1 MGGTT
6 HLDKLDLGDGAGALT
21 FAGSAFKRSNMV
33 RYTNPIAAELI
44 SIVADVSMANG
55 AQTIAAQPDFPRK
68 LQVRITDADS
78 SVSAGIVTIVGTD
91 PSGNAVSEAVALT
104 GGTATK
110 KTANAFSHVTS
121 ATISALA
128 GNAGADHISIG
139 VAADLGLPGHGNPVP
154 GSFAVYK
161 SNVSNGDQAV
171 GTVDAVAGTIS
182 PTTAPDATKAYDFW
196 YTFTA

>member
-6 HLDKLDLGDGAGALT
+6 HLDKLDLGDGAGSLT

-33 RYTNPIAAELI
+33 RYTNPIAAELV

-91 PSGNAVSEAVALT
+91 ASGNAVSEAVSLT

-110 KTANAFSHVTS
+110 KTANAFAKVTS
-121 ATISALA
+121 ATISGLA
-128 GNAGADHISIG
+128 GAAGADHISIG
-139 VAADLGLPGHGNPVP
+139 VAADLGLPGHANPAS
-154 GSFAVYK
+154 GSFAVHK
-161 SNVSNGDQAV
+161 ANVNNADEAV
-171 GTVDAVAGTIS
+171 GTVDATAGTIS
-182 PTTAPDATKAYDFW
+182 PTSAPNAARAYDFW
-196 YTFTA
+196 FTYTA